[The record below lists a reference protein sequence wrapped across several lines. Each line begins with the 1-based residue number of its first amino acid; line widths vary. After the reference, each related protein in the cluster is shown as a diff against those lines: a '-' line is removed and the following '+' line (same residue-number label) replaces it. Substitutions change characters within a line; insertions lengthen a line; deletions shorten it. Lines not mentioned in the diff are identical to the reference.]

1 MPLQNNLKIPQS
13 IKELTPQLCAF
24 LNDTRNSLSGSN
36 RRLFMAKVVK
46 LLGPGGKRKAEAC
59 LGWNRCTINKGIK
72 ELDSGIVCVDAFS
85 SRGRK
90 GFDFYFPN
98 LRKDIHDIV
107 NPESQADPTFRT
119 TNLYSPLTAS
129 EVRRRL
135 ISEKGYDDAT
145 LPKRQT
151 IANILNQLGYSLKKV
166 QKVKPKKK

>member
-1 MPLQNNLKIPQS
+1 MRLSQ
-13 IKELTPQLCAF
+13 
-24 LNDTRNSLSGSN
+24 RNARHSG

-46 LLGPGGKRKAEAC
+46 LLGPGGKRKAERR

-72 ELDSGIVCVDAFS
+72 ELESGIVCVDNFS

-98 LRKDIHDIV
+98 LRNDIHDII
-107 NPESQADPTFRT
+107 NPESQADPTFRA
-119 TNLYSPLTAS
+119 TNLYSPITAL

-135 ISEKGYDDAT
+135 ISDKGYDDAT

-151 IANILNQLGYSLKKV
+151 ITKILNELGYSLKKC
-166 QKVKPKKK
+166 KRLTPKKNRANRCHI